1 MCLECSAVHR
11 AMGVHMTFVR
21 SVDLD
26 EWTQSQIDAM
36 RLGGN
41 GSARSY
47 FRQMGCSDLGGSKK
61 YKSKAA
67 KSYRAEL
74 DKLVQAEA
82 AKRGEGTVG
91 DVNGGETTEGG
102 SNALLDNL
110 KEVDLKKQQEEAKEK
125 LEAARTA
132 SSGGKG
138 ASGILTPKAQLAS
151 QMPGASKL
159 IIKPKGNLGALRKPA
174 STSTNRLKK
183 PMKMSSKL
191 RVNKLSMKLTT
202 PGTKNDADGFEDVEE
217 TRKNVKAAE
226 EKEEQLK
233 KEREEQMKN
242 DEALAMAVQEEL
254 K

>member
-11 AMGVHMTFVR
+11 AMGVHLTFVR

-41 GSARSY
+41 DIARTY
-47 FRQMGCSDLGGSKK
+47 FRQMGCSDLSGSKK

-74 DKLVQAEA
+74 EKLVEAEA
-82 AKRGEGTVG
+82 AKRGEGNAGAVHDEG
-91 DVNGGETTEGG
+91 KTEGG
-102 SNALLDNL
+102 SNALLENL
-110 KEVDLKKQQEEAKEK
+110 KVVDLKMQQEEAKEK
-125 LEAARTA
+125 LEAARSA
-132 SSGGKG
+132 SSGANGV
-138 ASGILTPKAQLAS
+138 SGILTPKAKLAS

-159 IIKPKGNLGALRKPA
+159 IIKPKGNLGALRKPTN
-174 STSTNRLKK
+174 TSSNLLKK

-191 RVNKLSMKLTT
+191 RVNKLSMKLST
-202 PGTKNDADGFEDVEE
+202 PGTKNDTDGFEDVEE